1 MGHPAFENADFLGAA
16 LALAAEHGPSAVTVA
31 AISARLKSPTGSF
44 YHRFASRDALLA
56 ELWFNTVL
64 AFQHGIT
71 EALDAGDG
79 LRAAL
84 HTPAWV
90 REHLDEGRLLLLYHR
105 DDFVHGDWPQTLRDR
120 LAEQG
125 RRGEERLR
133 QLARATFGRA
143 GPGEIRRLQFVL
155 SEVPVAAVRQ
165 HLLRREKPPPIVDE
179 LIRTTWHALID
190 AYRTTRATAR
200 PNRHRPVNPRR

>member
-1 MGHPAFENADFLGAA
+1 MGHPAFNNDDFLNAA

-31 AISARLKSPTGSF
+31 AISATLKAPTGSF

-64 AFQHGIT
+64 AFQRGIA

-90 REHLDEGRLLLLYHR
+90 RGHLDEGRLLLLYHR
-105 DDFVHGDWPQTLRDR
+105 NDFVHGDWPQALRDG

-125 RRGEERLR
+125 RRGEARLKKF
-133 QLARATFGRA
+133 ARETFGRA
-143 GPGEIRRLQFVL
+143 GPGEIRRAQFLL

-165 HLLRREKPPPIVDE
+165 HLLRREPPPPIVDE
-179 LIRTTWHALID
+179 LIRTTWHAVVD
-190 AYRTTRATAR
+190 GYQATKQ
-200 PNRHRPVNPRR
+200 PNRHRRANPLR

>member
-1 MGHPAFENADFLGAA
+1 MAHPAFDKSDFLAAA
-16 LALAAEHGPSAVTVA
+16 LALAAEHGPAAVTVA

-56 ELWFNTVL
+56 QLWFDTVVE
-64 AFQHGIT
+64 FQKGI
-71 EALDAGDG
+71 EAALDAGDG

-105 DDFVHGDWPQTLRDR
+105 DDFVHGDWPQALRDG

-125 RRGEERLR
+125 RRGEARLR
-133 QLARATFGRA
+133 KLARDTFGRA
-143 GPGEIRRLQFVL
+143 GPNEIRRAQFVL

-165 HLLRREKPPPIVDE
+165 YLIRRERPPKIVDE
-179 LIRTTWHALID
+179 LISTTWHAVVNGH
-190 AYRTTRATAR
+190 RAE
-200 PNRHRPVNPRR
+200 RRRASNHLQRAK

>member
-1 MGHPAFENADFLGAA
+1 MAHPSFDNSDFLAAA
-16 LALAAEHGPSAVTVA
+16 LALAAESGPSAVTVA

-56 ELWFNTVL
+56 QLWFDTVTK
-64 AFQHGIT
+64 FQEGIAA
-71 EALDAGDG
+71 ALEDGDG

-105 DDFVHGDWPQTLRDR
+105 DDFVHGDWPQALRER

-125 RRGEERLR
+125 RLGEARLR
-133 QLARATFGRA
+133 KFARDTFGRA
-143 GPGEIRRLQFVL
+143 GPNEMRRAQFIL

-165 HLLRREKPPPIVDE
+165 HLMRGEPPPKIVDE
-179 LIRTTWHALID
+179 LIRTTWHAVVD
-190 AYRTTRATAR
+190 G
-200 PNRHRPVNPRR
+200 HRPR

>member
-1 MGHPAFENADFLGAA
+1 MFDNADFLDAA

-31 AISARLKSPTGSF
+31 AISARLKAPTGSF

-64 AFQHGIT
+64 EFQQGIT
-71 EALDAGDG
+71 EALEAGDG
-79 LRAAL
+79 LKAAL

-90 REHLDEGRLLLLYHR
+90 RKHMAEGRLLLLYHR
-105 DDFVHGDWPQTLRDR
+105 DDFVQGDWPASLKDG

-125 RRGEERLR
+125 RRGEARLKKF
-133 QLARATFGRA
+133 ARDTFGRA
-143 GPGEIRRLQFVL
+143 GVAEIRRAQFVL

-165 HLLRREKPPPIVDE
+165 YLLRNEKPPPIVDD
-179 LIRTTWHALID
+179 LISTT
-190 AYRTTRATAR
+190 YRAIVDGYRARERSAPKAQ
-200 PNRHRPVNPRR
+200 PNRHRPVNPPR

>member
-1 MGHPAFENADFLGAA
+1 MAHPAFDHADFLAAA

-56 ELWFNTVL
+56 QLWFDTVVG
-64 AFQHGIT
+64 FQEGIAA
-71 EALDAGDG
+71 ALDAGDG

-84 HTPAWV
+84 HTPSWV

-105 DDFVHGDWPQTLRDR
+105 DDFVHGDWPQALRDG
-120 LAEQG
+120 LTEQA
-125 RRGEERLR
+125 RRGEARLR
-133 QLARATFGRA
+133 KFARDTFGRA
-143 GPGEIRRLQFVL
+143 GPNEIRRAQFVL

-165 HLLRREKPPPIVDE
+165 HLMRREPPPKIVDE
-179 LIRTTWHALID
+179 LIRTTWHAVVD
-190 AYRTTRATAR
+190 G
-200 PNRHRPVNPRR
+200 PRRSAAFRGHV

>member
-1 MGHPAFENADFLGAA
+1 MGHPAFDNSDFLDAA
-16 LALAAEHGPSAVTVA
+16 LALVAENGPSSVTVA
-31 AISARLKSPTGSF
+31 AISARLKAPTGSF
-44 YHRFASRDALLA
+44 YHRFASRDALLG

-64 AFQHGIT
+64 AFQQGI
-71 EALDAGDG
+71 EAALDAGDG

-125 RRGEERLR
+125 RRGEARLKKF
-133 QLARATFGRA
+133 ARVTFGRA
-143 GPGEIRRLQFVL
+143 GPAEIRRAQFVL

-165 HLLRREKPPPIVDE
+165 HLLRRERPPKIVDD
-179 LIRTTWHALID
+179 LIRATWHAIVD
-190 AYRTTRATAR
+190 GGPAD
-200 PNRHRPVNPRR
+200 

>member
-1 MGHPAFENADFLGAA
+1 MGHPAFANSDFLAAA
-16 LALAAEHGPSAVTVA
+16 LALAAEGGPSAVTVA
-31 AISARLKSPTGSF
+31 AISARLKAPTGSF

-64 AFQHGIT
+64 AFQEGI
-71 EALDAGDG
+71 EAAINAGDG

-105 DDFVHGDWPQTLRDR
+105 DDFVHGDWPPALRDK

-125 RRGEERLR
+125 RRGEARLR
-133 QLARATFGRA
+133 KFARETFGRA
-143 GPGEIRRLQFVL
+143 GPGEIRRAQFVL
-155 SEVPVAAVRQ
+155 AEVPVAAVRRY
-165 HLLRREKPPPIVDE
+165 LTRRERPPKIVDE
-179 LIRTTWHALID
+179 LIATTYHAVVN
-190 AYRTTRATAR
+190 AYRAGR
-200 PNRHRPVNPRR
+200 

>member
-1 MGHPAFENADFLGAA
+1 MGHAAFDNSDFLDAA
-16 LALAAEHGPSAVTVA
+16 LALVAEHGPSGVTVA

-64 AFQHGIT
+64 AFQEGAVA
-71 EALDAGDG
+71 ALDAGDG

-90 REHLDEGRLLLLYHR
+90 REHPDEGRLLLLHHR
-105 DDFVHGDWPQTLRDR
+105 DDFIHGDWPQTFRDR

-125 RRGEERLR
+125 RRGEARLKN
-133 QLARATFGRA
+133 LARDTFGRA
-143 GPGEIRRLQFVL
+143 GPGEIRRTQFL
-155 SEVPVAAVRQ
+155 LAEMPVAAVRQ
-165 HLLRREKPPPIVDE
+165 HLMRREPPPPIVDE
-179 LIRTTWHALID
+179 LIRVTWHAVVD
-190 AYRTTRATAR
+190 AYRAGK
-200 PNRHRPVNPRR
+200 

>member
-1 MGHPAFENADFLGAA
+1 MGHPAFDNSDFLAAA
-16 LALAAEHGPSAVTVA
+16 LSIVAERGPSAVTVA
-31 AISARLKSPTGSF
+31 AISARLKAPTGSF

-64 AFQHGIT
+64 AFQEGI
-71 EALDAGDG
+71 EAAVDAGDG

-90 REHLDEGRLLLLYHR
+90 RGHLDEGRLLLLYHR
-105 DDFVHGDWPQTLRDR
+105 DDFVHGDWPQALRDR

-125 RRGEERLR
+125 RRGAARLR
-133 QLARATFGRA
+133 KLARDTFGRA
-143 GPGEIRRLQFVL
+143 GPNEIRRMQFVL

-165 HLLRREKPPPIVDE
+165 YLMRREPPPKIVDE
-179 LIRTTWHALID
+179 LITTTWHAVVD
-190 AYRTTRATAR
+190 AYRAG
-200 PNRHRPVNPRR
+200 RRR

>member
-1 MGHPAFENADFLGAA
+1 MAHPAFDNSDFLAAA

-31 AISARLKSPTGSF
+31 AISARLKAPTGSF

-56 ELWFNTVL
+56 QLWFDTVVG
-64 AFQHGIT
+64 FQEGI
-71 EALDAGDG
+71 EAALDAGDG

-105 DDFVHGDWPQTLRDR
+105 DDFVHGDWPQALRDG

-125 RRGEERLR
+125 RRGEARLR
-133 QLARATFGRA
+133 KFARETFGRA
-143 GPGEIRRLQFVL
+143 GPNEIRRAQFVL
-155 SEVPVAAVRQ
+155 AEVPVAAVRQ
-165 HLLRREKPPPIVDE
+165 YLIRRERPPKIVDE
-179 LIRTTWHALID
+179 LISTAWHAVVD
-190 AYRTTRATAR
+190 GHRAEL
-200 PNRHRPVNPRR
+200 RRASNHLQRAK